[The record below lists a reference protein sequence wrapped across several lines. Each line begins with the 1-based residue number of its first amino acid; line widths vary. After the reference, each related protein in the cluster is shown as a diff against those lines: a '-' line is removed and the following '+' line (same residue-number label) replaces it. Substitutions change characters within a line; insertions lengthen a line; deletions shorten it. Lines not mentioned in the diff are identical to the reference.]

1 MFRQFAS
8 TITQSQSVLITV
20 GYSFGDDHF
29 NDIIYQALSNPTF
42 TLIVVDYQGTRNEY
56 INNLKE
62 LNDPRVII
70 IEGEFFGDFLTF
82 SDTLMPNFNNVD
94 NNEKVANTLNEL
106 LSPKVNQEGLNKK
119 SE

>member
-1 MFRQFAS
+1 MVCAP
-8 TITQSQSVLITV
+8 QSVLITV

-42 TLIVVDYQGTRNEY
+42 TLIVVDFQGTRNEY

-70 IEGEFFGDFLTF
+70 LEGEFFGDFLTF
-82 SDTLMPNFNNVD
+82 SDTLMPNFNSAD
-94 NNEKVANTLNEL
+94 NNENVANTLNGL
-106 LSPKVNQEGLNKK
+106 LSQKVN
-119 SE
+119 